1 MTKTYTIATLDRD
14 RFGLTHNNPAPVK
27 GLPLMDISEA
37 RKALSLAET
46 NGLTGFVI
54 FNTQAQ

>member
-1 MTKTYTIATLDRD
+1 MTKTYTIATLD
-14 RFGLTHNNPAPVK
+14 TNNNPEPVK
-27 GLPLMDISEA
+27 GLPMMDISEA

-54 FNTQAQ
+54 LNTQAQ

>member
-1 MTKTYTIATLDRD
+1 MTKTYTIAKLD
-14 RFGLTHNNPAPVK
+14 TNSNPAPVK

-37 RKALSLAET
+37 RKALSLAES
-46 NGLTGFVI
+46 NGLTCFFI